1 MRDAIRGQRSGTAV
15 AEWSQH
21 TRIIESDTCII
32 RCYNQLDIISVRTA
46 RTLLP
51 IERRCGSLI
60 SLALPLVMS
69 LLPKELATPRA
80 SLAMIFAISEALRR
94 RFPRWEASMIAPV
107 AQRSICTRQCERSGH
122 RCSGEFVESGGN
134 VPCVS
139 SRIMHRRRSTRAK
152 RTERSEWGRG

>member
-15 AEWSQH
+15 AERGLNIHAS
-21 TRIIESDTCII
+21 ESDTCII

-94 RFPRWEASMIAPV
+94 RFPRWEASMIAV